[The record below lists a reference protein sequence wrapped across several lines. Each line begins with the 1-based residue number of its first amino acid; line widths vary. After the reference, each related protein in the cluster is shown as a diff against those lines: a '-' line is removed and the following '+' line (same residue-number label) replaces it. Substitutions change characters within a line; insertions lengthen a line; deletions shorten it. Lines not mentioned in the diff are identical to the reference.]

1 MFESTIKTISCLCF
15 VINLSQQNICLTFLY
30 VTVFAKHLI
39 FFKVR
44 KMLCWGQ
51 GKLSIYLITFVR
63 IWYNLGHMFGKM
75 KQFAMKKVLQSQMK
89 NVPED
94 QQKMIMEMLEKDP
107 VLFEKIAKEMQAELK
122 SNGNNQMAAA
132 TKVLPKYQKEI
143 MAVMSPEMKE
153 KLMKMQMG
161 GGGGQFNANGSIRK

>member
-1 MFESTIKTISCLCF
+1 MFINKVVIVESTIKTAFCPQNKGRLREYRSY
-15 VINLSQQNICLTFLY
+15 NL
-30 VTVFAKHLI
+30 
-39 FFKVR
+39 VR
-44 KMLCWGQ
+44 SL
-51 GKLSIYLITFVR
+51 
-63 IWYNLGHMFGKM
+63 WYNLAHMFGKM

-107 VLFEKIAKEMQAELK
+107 ALFEKIAMEMQAELK
-122 SNGNNQMAAA
+122 ANGNNQMAAA

-143 MAVMSPEMKE
+143 MAIMSPEMKE

-161 GGGGQFNANGSIRK
+161 AQGQFNANGSLRR